1 MKLQYKQGRRMEYV
15 EYLKSNNL
23 LLSSVINL
31 IDDLIFYKDKDFK
44 YIGCNTAFLRFINKS
59 LEDMLGKDD
68 FEIFNHEL
76 ATTFR
81 YNDKL
86 MLAQADVRT
95 NEEWV
100 TYPDGRQVFLLT
112 QKIPF
117 RYDSNNIGIL
127 GISRDITSLEEA
139 NQQLKAQTLLDELTG
154 IKNRKAYN
162 FKIKSLL
169 AVFKRYQTPFSIISI
184 DIDDFKH
191 INDTYGHDIGD
202 KVLQKFSA
210 LIEVNIRKTD
220 HLFRIGG
227 EEFVILSEAREKEEV
242 ISLAEKI
249 RTTVANKTL
258 LLEINIT
265 ISLGI
270 CEVQVGDNENTIAK
284 RVDTLLYQAKSSGKN
299 IVIHCSQSNKLVT
312 PQVKQSHC
320 LL

>member
-1 MKLQYKQGRRMEYV
+1 
-15 EYLKSNNL
+15 
-23 LLSSVINL
+23 
-31 IDDLIFYKDKDFK
+31 
-44 YIGCNTAFLRFINKS
+44 
-59 LEDMLGKDD
+59 MLGKDD

-86 MLAQADVRT
+86 MLAEADVRT

-112 QKIPF
+112 KKIPF
-117 RYDSNNIGIL
+117 EYDDSNIGIL

-162 FKIKSLL
+162 LKIKSLL

-210 LIEVNIRKTD
+210 LIEANIRQTD
-220 HLFRIGG
+220 HLFRVGG
-227 EEFVILSEAREKEEV
+227 EEFVILSEARKKSEV
-242 ISLAEKI
+242 ITLAEKI
-249 RTTVANKTL
+249 RTLVANKTL
-258 LLEINIT
+258 ILDISVT

-270 CEVQVGDNENTIAK
+270 CEVKIGDNENTIAK
-284 RVDTLLYQAKSSGKN
+284 RVDTLLYHSKSCGKN
-299 IVIHCSQSNKLVT
+299 IV
-312 PQVKQSHC
+312 SHC
-320 LL
+320 PQES